1 MHNEELNS
9 LQGYFVAEKQQKWTG
24 HIARIWQV
32 INEHKLLTRQLKP
45 LVRQIRK
52 AEDNINMDLTTM
64 KCNNEDC
71 TRIPSSGWLV
81 STQPSTSA
89 RSRLLGCKRTYL
101 LSTCF
106 IPALWPNHSHI
117 P

>member
-9 LQGYFVAEKQQKWTG
+9 LQGYFVAEKEQKWTG
-24 HIARIWQV
+24 RITRIWQV
-32 INEHKLLTRQLKP
+32 INKHKRLTRQLKP

-52 AEDNINMDLTTM
+52 AEDNINMDFTTM

-71 TRIPSSGWLV
+71 TLIPSSGWLV
-81 STQPSTSA
+81 SIQLSTSA
-89 RSRLLGCKRTYL
+89 RSRLPGCKRTYL
-101 LSTCF
+101 LSSWF
-106 IPALWPNHSHI
+106 IPALRSKHSHI